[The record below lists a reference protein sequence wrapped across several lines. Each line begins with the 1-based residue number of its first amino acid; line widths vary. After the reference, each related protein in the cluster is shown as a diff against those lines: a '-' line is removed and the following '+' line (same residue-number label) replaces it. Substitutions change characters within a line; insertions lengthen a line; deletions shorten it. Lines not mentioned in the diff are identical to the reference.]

1 MGAHK
6 ARSLFTWSGIA
17 QQLVATVEHRPARLV
32 TLEDKEWDEPW
43 HDGD

>member
-17 QQLVATVEHRPARLV
+17 QQLVTLVEHDAQTPRDLAD
-32 TLEDKEWDEPW
+32 TGWDEPW
-43 HDGD
+43 TDMD